1 MIEKHEV
8 KQISWCNSTSQLAD
22 CLTKA
27 GTSCEKLLCVLCK
40 VILKKI
46 ECCVIKRKTKTK
58 Q

>member
-8 KQISWCNSTSQLAD
+8 KQISCCTSSSQQAD
-22 CLTKA
+22 GLTKS